1 MTLCLYQFLPRSRT
15 ILQVVVYI
23 MSGATMCHLRQRA
36 DETSFLCH
44 ASSTDRRKNQVLWS
58 HVKSWHLVFTF
69 LGPWSCST
77 HCRKTKYVHVIPLLQ
92 LIEHIHRDQG
102 CWIPLTIPLF
112 RPWYQTS
119 ENGIEWS
126 FATACCAR
134 CWSKEWEKETTVTK
148 SRSIN
153 DLISHF
159 SLN

>member
-1 MTLCLYQFLPRSRT
+1 MYKQTNTLTSSGCLDQLFQMKKRTWNMLAFQYGSALYLKQKLCLSSWKMTLCLHQFLPRSRT

-77 HCRKTKYVHVIPLLQ
+77 HCRKTKYVHVITLNEPPNLKLA
-92 LIEHIHRDQG
+92 
-102 CWIPLTIPLF
+102 TIPP
-112 RPWYQTS
+112 RR
-119 ENGIEWS
+119 GIWN
-126 FATACCAR
+126 FP
-134 CWSKEWEKETTVTK
+134 
-148 SRSIN
+148 
-153 DLISHF
+153 
-159 SLN
+159 